1 MEESSGGQK
10 SASITET
17 LARTSLKDRSCQ
29 TAVQLVVNR
38 TFKTELLI
46 LKKALRKW
54 YMKGCQRRAR
64 LWTHFRRLLL
74 DYFEFSLWFL
84 QLSSEPAFGKTL
96 ATRSAANK
104 SKSNLSMTLLHGFY
118 VIDRIY
124 LLDVVYF
131 ELC

>member
-1 MEESSGGQK
+1 
-10 SASITET
+10 
-17 LARTSLKDRSCQ
+17 
-29 TAVQLVVNR
+29 
-38 TFKTELLI
+38 
-46 LKKALRKW
+46 
-54 YMKGCQRRAR
+54 MKGCQRRAR
-64 LWTHFRRLLL
+64 LCTHFRRLLL
-74 DYFEFSLWFL
+74 DYFEFPLWFL

-118 VIDRIY
+118 VIDRTY